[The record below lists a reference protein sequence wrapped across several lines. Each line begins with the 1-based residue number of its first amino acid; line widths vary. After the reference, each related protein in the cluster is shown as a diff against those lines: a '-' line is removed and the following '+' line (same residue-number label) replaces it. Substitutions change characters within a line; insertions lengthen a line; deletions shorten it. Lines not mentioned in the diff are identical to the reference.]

1 MTTLDQAIA
10 QMRADGMPEFPPGH
24 PKIDAGRITRYGP
37 KKNAWYVLHSY
48 RTKGGRAVIVG
59 AYGYWGKLEPAKIE
73 VDWKEYS
80 AEERVEL
87 EQRAREQERAEQ
99 AKREDRA
106 KRAANRAHEQWRG
119 AVTAAQLRAWLIEH
133 GEAERELS
141 GYLKRKGVEPE
152 ACRFFTDGTV
162 LVPMVHYDAT
172 DGGKLAGLQKIA
184 PDGEKRFNNG
194 MAKDGA
200 ACRLGAPPADGDPIL
215 ITEGYATGLSIRE
228 AILKTLPVFV
238 AFDAGNLKAV
248 AQRLRARY
256 PLSPFIF
263 CADDDWKTTRA
274 DKVTPW
280 NPGLEYAQAA
290 AREVGY
296 SWVIRPL
303 FLEAS
308 REPQWTDFN
317 DLHAARGL
325 DEVRTQLNLER
336 LMSAGPGTAI
346 KSDALP
352 TSQEDREIAAM
363 MSAIREWREDP
374 VSAGA
379 DGGGGGDDGA
389 PPGGSDTPSGPGG
402 EPSRPK
408 RWHDDLQRGKD
419 YSVKPTVHNAVL
431 YLTHHKAWDGVL
443 GYDTFSETVVKLKA
457 PPFGGVG
464 EKGEWTVLDDHRLL
478 LWFSRRI
485 GEPSSES
492 IEKAVQ
498 LAAHRNEIN
507 PLRARLEGLAWD
519 KQPRL
524 ATWLSTYLGVN
535 VDGLREQLAIA
546 ERSSRQDPDAIATLK
561 AEIDRT
567 SRYVELVGIKWMV
580 AAVARVFEPGC
591 RVDYML
597 ILEGEQ
603 GVKKSTTIE
612 ILGGEWY
619 TDARLN
625 FADKDSLLIVQG
637 RWIIEMAELEGMNK
651 AETSETKKFLTQHID
666 LFRPPYGR
674 KLVKYPRRCV
684 FAGTVN
690 LDAYLKDDSGNRRFW
705 PVRVTAIDADALR
718 RDVDQ
723 LWAEAVNLYRAG
735 TPWWVLP
742 DERHLF
748 AEQQEQR
755 FAVDAWED
763 TIIDYLD
770 GRGEFELQGA
780 GTLLKRITIPDLMQ
794 KALKLDKSRWDRQA
808 QLRVVGVLRRHGWV
822 RRRETTGSRAW
833 YYERPAPPA
842 PAAPKPQRNDKE
854 PPRYDAPF

>member
-1 MTTLDQAIA
+1 MSSIDQAIA
-10 QMRADGMPEFPPGH
+10 QMRANGMPEFPPGH
-24 PKIDAGRITRYGP
+24 PKVDAGKITRYGP

-48 RTKGGRAVIVG
+48 RTKGGRDVVVG

-73 VDWKEYS
+73 VDWTTYS
-80 AEERVEL
+80 SEERAEL
-87 EQRAREQERAEQ
+87 ERRAREQERAEQ
-99 AKREDRA
+99 EKREDRGR
-106 KRAANRAHEQWRG
+106 RAANRAHEQWRS
-119 AVTAAQLRAWLIEH
+119 ALTAAQLREWLAEH
-133 GEAERELS
+133 GQADRALS
-141 GYLKRKGVEPE
+141 EYLRRKGVEPE

-172 DGGKLAGLQKIA
+172 DGGRLAGLQKIA
-184 PDGEKRFNNG
+184 PGGEKRFNKG
-194 MAKDGA
+194 MVKEGA
-200 ACRLGAPPADGDPIL
+200 ACRLGAPPSDGDTIL
-215 ITEGYATGLSIRE
+215 ICEGFATGLSIRE
-228 AILKTLPVFV
+228 AIVRSLAVYV

-263 CADDDWKTTRA
+263 CADDDWMTARP
-274 DKVTPW
+274 DGSPW
-280 NPGLEYAQAA
+280 NPGVEYASAA

-296 SWVIRPL
+296 SWVVRPL

-308 REPQWTDFN
+308 REARWTDFN
-317 DLHAARGL
+317 DLHAVRGML
-325 DEVRTQLNLER
+325 ELRAQLNLQR
-336 LMSAGPGTAI
+336 IMSEHAGTAI
-346 KSDALP
+346 KADSMSLA
-352 TSQEDREIAAM
+352 QEDREIAATIA
-363 MSAIREWREDP
+363 AIREWRED
-374 VSAGA
+374 AQGGA
-379 DGGGGGDDGA
+379 SGGGGGDGG
-389 PPGGSDTPSGPGG
+389 PPGGSETPPAPGG
-402 EPSRPK
+402 EPSRPR
-408 RWHDDLQRGKD
+408 RWHDELQRSKD
-419 YSVKPTVHNAVL
+419 LTVKPSVHNAVL
-431 YLTHHKAWDGVL
+431 YLTHHSAWDGVL
-443 GYDTFSETVVKLKA
+443 GYDTFSETVAKLKP
-457 PPFGGVG
+457 PPFAGVG
-464 EKGEWTVLDDHRLL
+464 ETGEWTELDDHRLL

-485 GEPSSES
+485 GEPSTEA
-492 IEKAVQ
+492 IQKAVQ
-498 LAAHRNEIN
+498 LAAHRNEFN
-507 PLRARLEGLAWD
+507 PLRDRLQALTWD
-519 KQPRL
+519 GKPRL
-524 ATWLSTYLGVN
+524 ASWLSTYLGVG

-546 ERSSRQDPDAIATLK
+546 ERAARRDEEAIGTLK

-567 SRYVELVGIKWMV
+567 QRYIELVGVKWMV

-651 AETSETKKFLTQHID
+651 AETSETKKFLTQHVD

-705 PVRVTAIDADALR
+705 PVRVTSIDAEALR

-723 LWAEAVNLYRAG
+723 LWAEAVHLYRSG
-735 TPWWVLP
+735 TPWWVLSE
-742 DERHLF
+742 ERHLF

-763 TIIDYLD
+763 AVLDYLD
-770 GRGEFELQGA
+770 GRGEFALEA
-780 GTLLKRITIPDLMQ
+780 GGTILKRVTVSDLLQ
-794 KALKLDKSRWDRQA
+794 KALKLDKSRWDKQA

-822 RRRETTGSRAW
+822 RRRDSTGSRQW
-833 YYERPAPPA
+833 YYARPDPPQ
-842 PAAPKPQRNDKE
+842 PQPSQRQE
-854 PPRYDAPF
+854 ERYDAPF